1 MLCVLMAAA
10 LAVAMVPS
18 RVEAESPTGKSYIA
32 FLPRDAWYPYAGWYV
47 TGQFDDTQYQIQVYN
62 PTTNTWDVVVNWTS
76 IDAGDL
82 HTHMNNLAGCW
93 RTYRLVSTKP
103 VQAIVT
109 SGEGSNM
116 VPAYTTNRYI
126 GKDFTFL
133 ANYRSVL
140 GGTPPENNFVAPYSA
155 VVFGLEDNTRVI
167 IELWKD
173 NGDGKFDLSNPQ
185 PDTLFERREYTI
197 NNGEHCT
204 FAAWET
210 DVTQWE
216 KITMFWRVTSDKDVL
231 PMRLSGD
238 GDEDDRAITIEG
250 RTFGKIFYF
259 AHPTPFNLGFRVTN
273 LENTPATIRVLDVL
287 NPQNPRLV
295 GTYTAPP
302 RGFLS
307 IPSSNAYQ
315 LDSYGNRYVK
325 LVSDKVVTVI
335 AGLNELRGD
344 NLFPV
349 PSANGMVEYI
359 TNMIFGWEGRWED
372 AGEDH
377 PLYNEF
383 VAVDETDSRIDITP
397 SINVSWKTM
406 SYYSAGVKNKVYYLQ
421 NGVAKEA
428 ILKPGRNSIG
438 FGSTTYLT
446 GFYVESGTSVVWG
459 GIGSRTGEQW
469 RFTSENRFV
478 LRQGGNG
485 NCWILGITAPDP
497 WVEMD
502 KKVECITE
510 EFKYKFTVEIK
521 NFGPQSICD
530 VQVTDILVPGL
541 EYIECSATLRCNP
554 SIHCNCPQ
562 LENCQLCEG
571 CQLPGDCLPFDCSPP
586 SSCEPSPGCSFPEC
600 KPIDPVIDGQ
610 KLTFFI
616 GEMSIGGPVEPT
628 VVTLEFEVRA
638 TQEIP
643 EGSENTAKV
652 TYRYWEPYWEWTC
665 KIMSDTEQLC
675 YTPQPPPPPPEEG
688 TIVIDKFLDIDK
700 DGTWDKNKGEP
711 PLEGIEFCVY
721 DMINNGEPICD
732 TTDENGRVVFRLP
745 PGDYRIEISDDK
757 GYRVTTGN
765 MPIEVHVEPGDY
777 YEFVVG
783 DWFAEPPSNCCLFK
797 GKGYWK
803 HQIDVHWI
811 SHQGNAKETKED
823 METWL
828 EEINDLLL
836 PEIFGDD
843 DPQYVDSTQQGAE
856 NAFDILD
863 VEKNS
868 SLEEKLRAHLLTLEF
883 NYVSGKADDCPNY
896 NEADRE
902 AVRELIRIAEWA
914 LKNQKED
921 MYEEL
926 KDMIEF
932 MNENQLGTI
941 VVKNFLDTNQN
952 GIKDEDEP
960 LIPPGWDNFM
970 EIQLCRMDNNGN
982 LVDCLSPEID
992 ENGFAIFS
1000 KLTPD
1005 TYYVNVI
1012 EDSPEF
1018 KVTTELPIGPIP
1030 VECDSHGSWV
1040 GIWWINPPTSPT
1052 CDQRGLGY
1060 WKEQIDWYWGNGNE
1074 PENRIPKEDLLAWM
1088 DEINGLFF
1096 SKVFGDNDEVK
1107 ECEKIR
1113 GIEVCEIHS
1122 YPVSSSTPENALW
1135 IFELGPHHHSPPEKL
1150 RQHLLAAEFNHVSGK
1165 FYCNGDEEQK
1175 YLIELFLWTAEWILI
1190 NVDPETE
1197 EGEVLYEQWK
1207 DWIEQ
1212 LNKSGNS
1219 NIYII

>member
-1 MLCVLMAAA
+1 MTAA
-10 LAVAMVPS
+10 LAVGKMPS
-18 RVEAESPTGKSYIA
+18 GVEAESPTGKSYVA

-47 TGQFDDTQYQIQVYN
+47 TGQFDNTQYQIQVYN

-133 ANYRSVL
+133 ANYKSVL

-155 VVFGLEDNTRVI
+155 VIFGLEDNTRVI

-185 PDTLFERREYTI
+185 PDMLFERREYTI

-210 DVTQWE
+210 DVTQRE

-273 LENTPATIRVLDVL
+273 LENTPATISVLDVL
-287 NPQNPRLV
+287 NPQNPRLM
-295 GTYTAPP
+295 GTYTVPAK
-302 RGFLS
+302 GFLS
-307 IPSSNAYQ
+307 IPSSNAFQ
-315 LDSYGNRYVK
+315 LDSNGNRYVK

-344 NLFPV
+344 NIFPV
-349 PSANGMVEYI
+349 PSANGMIEYI
-359 TNMIFGWEGRWED
+359 TNMIFGWEGHWED

-383 VAVDETDSRIDITP
+383 VAVDESDSKIDITP

-406 SYYSAGVKNKVYYLQ
+406 SYYSAGVKNRVYYLQ

-428 ILKPGRNSIG
+428 ILSPGRNSIS
-438 FGSTTYLT
+438 FGSNTYLT
-446 GFYVESGTSVVWG
+446 GFYVESGTNVVWG

-478 LRQGGNG
+478 LYQGGNG
-485 NCWILGITAPDP
+485 NCWILGITSPDP

-502 KKVECITE
+502 KEVECFTE
-510 EFKYKFTVEIK
+510 EFKYKFIIEIK
-521 NFGPQSICD
+521 NFGPQPICD
-530 VQVTDILVPGL
+530 VQVTDVLVPGL

-571 CQLPGDCLPFDCSPP
+571 CQLPGDCLPFDCPPP
-586 SSCEPSPGCSFPEC
+586 SSCEPIPGCSFPEC
-600 KPIDPVIDGQ
+600 KPIDPVVDGQ

-616 GEMSIGGPVEPT
+616 GEMSTGGPVEPT
-628 VVTLEFEVRA
+628 VVTLEFEVKA

-643 EGSENTAKV
+643 EGSKNTAEV

-665 KIMSDTEQLC
+665 KVMSDTEPLC
-675 YTPQPPPPPPEEG
+675 YTPPPPPPPPEEG
-688 TIVIDKFLDIDK
+688 TIVIDKFLDINE
-700 DGTWDKNKGEP
+700 DGIWGEDEP
-711 PLEGIEFCVY
+711 PLQGIEFCAY
-721 DMINNGEPICD
+721 DMINNGDPICE
-732 TTDENGRVVFRLP
+732 TTDENGRVVLRLP
-745 PGDYRIEISDDK
+745 PGEYCIEISDDK
-757 GYRVTTGN
+757 GYKVTWWDIPC
-765 MPIEVHVEPGDY
+765 PIVVEPGGY

-783 DWFAEPPSNCCLFK
+783 DWIEPPLNCCLFE

-803 HQIDVHWI
+803 HQLNVYYQC
-811 SHQGNAKETKED
+811 SGNPPGNPQETLED
-823 METWL
+823 IRDWM
-828 EEINDLLL
+828 DLIYILHF
-836 PEIFGDD
+836 PEIFGSDD
-843 DPQYVDSTQQGAE
+843 LLYVNSTDQGGYNACEILQSGEGNNDP
-856 NAFDILD
+856 
-863 VEKNS
+863 EK
-868 SLEEKLRAHLLTLEF
+868 KLRAHLLTLEF
-883 NYVSGKADDCPNY
+883 NFVSGKADNCDEY
-896 NEADRE
+896 DED
-902 AVRELIRIAEWA
+902 AVEQLIWIAEWA
-914 LKNQKED
+914 LKNQRED
-921 MYEEL
+921 LYEYL

-932 MNENQLGTI
+932 MNENPLGTI

-970 EIQLCRMDNNGN
+970 EIQLCRMDNDGN
-982 LVDCLSPEID
+982 LIDCRSPEID
-992 ENGFAIFS
+992 ENGFATFS
-1000 KLTPD
+1000 GLTPD
-1005 TYYVNVI
+1005 TYYVNVL
-1012 EDSPEF
+1012 ENSDELE
-1018 KVTTELPIGPIP
+1018 VTTELPIGPIH
-1030 VECDSHGSWV
+1030 VECDSHESWV
-1040 GIWWINPPTSPT
+1040 GIWWINPPTPPA

-1060 WKEQIDWYWGNGNE
+1060 WKEQIDWYWEKGKNQAKNK
-1074 PENRIPKEDLLAWM
+1074 IPKEDLLAWM
-1088 DEINGLFF
+1088 DEINALFF
-1096 SKVFGDNDEVK
+1096 SHVFGNDDEV
-1107 ECEKIR
+1107 EQCEIIG

-1122 YPVSSSTPENALW
+1122 YPVSSLTPENALW
-1135 IFELGPHHHSPPEKL
+1135 IFELGPGNHSPAERL

-1190 NVDPETE
+1190 NVDPDTE
-1197 EGEVLYEQWK
+1197 EGKALYDQWK
-1207 DWIEQ
+1207 NWIEE
-1212 LNKSGNS
+1212 LNETGNS